1 MYNNDDW
8 RQGRPNIPDYEKISK
23 KSFWQRY
30 RWIIIS
36 AISAVLVLF
45 FASTTLYLLLNRPTA
60 PNTTVVSP
68 RPTQA
73 ATSAPAAT
81 EAPTQAPT
89 ATSQASLSATPSSST
104 PQPTTNLS
112 PTSTNYQF
120 VCLNDCSNK
129 IGVQLLSINVNE
141 SSQTMLWNFTITN
154 NGNCSSIDGKLSFE
168 APTGEKIDA
177 NGGTFRQGIP
187 FNSGQSLPR
196 SATFSTIPKHNTSY
210 TVLLTMY
217 CGAYDIYNNDYQSV
231 LFSY

>member
-60 PNTTVVSP
+60 QNPAVVAP
-68 RPTQA
+68 RSTQA
-73 ATSAPAAT
+73 AAPAPAAT

-120 VCLNDCSNK
+120 VCLNDCRGK
-129 IGVQLLSINVNE
+129 IGVTLSSINVDTNA
-141 SSQTMLWNFTITN
+141 QTMVWNFNITN
-154 NGNCSSIDGKLSFE
+154 NGDCGRISGSLSLE
-168 APTGEKIDA
+168 PLAGGRIDA
-177 NGGTFRQGIP
+177 NGGTFTEGID
-187 FNSGQSLPR
+187 FNSGQTLPR
-196 SATFSTIPKHNTSY
+196 SATFSTIPKHGSPYTATLSMSCSSNYANDSY
-210 TVLLTMY
+210 
-217 CGAYDIYNNDYQSV
+217 QPV
-231 LFSY
+231 LFNY